1 MKHNKYLLWEGE
13 LTDAPGRCESWTEH
27 LVYLGED
34 RWRLEIAGTDFC
46 GTRKEDL
53 NKEEFSTQKLIQ
65 WVSERDSEEKEI
77 EKTRGAVLFDIATR
91 VGCTGYFEIIN
102 NERVRGYSLGKTPK
116 ILKVIGK
123 GVSSLWIRKTMDV
136 VDVETDQ
143 GPGILHSGKEN
154 IWTLRLKKGSFAER
168 WRITLDKKNSDKA
181 HLLINK
187 DEP

>member
-1 MKHNKYLLWEGE
+1 MKDNKYLLWEGE

-27 LVYLGED
+27 LVYLGEN
-34 RWRLEIAGTDFC
+34 RWRLEIAGTDFS

-53 NKEEFSTQKLIQ
+53 NIEELTTQKLIQ
-65 WVSERDSEEKEI
+65 WVSERDSEEREI

-91 VGCTGYFEIIN
+91 VGCAEYFEIIN
-102 NERVRGYSLGKTPK
+102 NERLRGYSLGQTPK

-123 GVSSLWIRKTMDV
+123 GVWSFWIRKTMDV

-143 GPGILHSGKEN
+143 GPGMLHSGEEN
-154 IWTLRLKKGSFAER
+154 TWTLRLKKGSFAER

-181 HLLINK
+181 HLLLNK